1 MQLAAIDIGTNSL
14 HMILVRVAPDGSFTV
29 VGREKD
35 MVRLGAGGL
44 EGRPLSEA
52 AMTVALQTLS
62 RFKRLADS
70 RAVDEI
76 IAVATSAVREA
87 PNGGDFLAA
96 IKHHTGIDAR
106 IITGVEEA
114 RLIHRAAV
122 HGVDVGTGTAVVI
135 DIGGGSTEITYG
147 TAAGAQ
153 QARSFRLGV
162 IRLTE
167 RFGVSDPL
175 SQADQRRMARHIRA
189 ELGGYLASL
198 AKAGYT
204 RVIGTSGTALSL
216 GALAL
221 GTPSVATESTIHHR
235 RVPARS
241 IRRIREQ
248 LTALSLDDRLAL
260 PGLDPKRADLAVSGA
275 VLLDIILRQLEAV
288 EITLCGVSLREGAVL
303 DYVRRNRVAI
313 ERIERYPDIRRRSVM
328 ELAQRGGSAAEHAQQ
343 VSRLALAI
351 FDQTQALH
359 RLNQQAREWLEL
371 ASVVHD
377 IGEHISYE
385 DHHRHSYYMVKNG
398 DLRGFEPD
406 EIEVIALLTR
416 YHRRGT
422 PKKSHPTFARLPRPV
437 RRAVRWLSAMLRV
450 AESLDRSRAQLVER
464 VTLAEHAGAWR
475 MRVTGRADLELEI
488 WAAQRNSGPL
498 AEELG
503 APLRVEGA
511 RAVPRP
517 TPARPR
523 AARRHRP
530 LPRGK

>member
-1 MQLAAIDIGTNSL
+1 MQLAAIDIGTNSI

-44 EGRPLSEA
+44 EGRPLGDA
-52 AMTVALQTLS
+52 AMTAALQTLS

-70 RAVDEI
+70 RHVDEI

-87 PNGGDFLAA
+87 SNGGDFLAS
-96 IKHHTGIDAR
+96 IRQQTGIQAR
-106 IITGVEEA
+106 VITGIEEA

-122 HGVDVGTGTAVVI
+122 HGVDVGSGTAVVI
-135 DIGGGSTEITYG
+135 DIGGGSTEITSG

-167 RFGVSDPL
+167 RFGLSDPL
-175 SQADQRRMARHIRA
+175 SRADERRLVRHIRS
-189 ELGGYLASL
+189 ELGGYLKSL
-198 AKAGYT
+198 AKAGYA
-204 RVIGTSGTALSL
+204 RIIGTSGTILSL

-221 GTPSVATESTIHHR
+221 GTPGTAAEFTIHHR

-241 IRRIREQ
+241 IRRVRDQ

-260 PGLDPKRADLAVSGA
+260 PGLDPKRADLAVAGA
-275 VLLDIILRQLEAV
+275 VLLDIILRQLGAA
-288 EITLCGVSLREGAVL
+288 EITLCGLSLREGTVL

-328 ELAQRGGSAAEHAQQ
+328 ELAQRGAYDAEHAQQ
-343 VSRLALAI
+343 VSRMALAI
-351 FDQTQALH
+351 FDQTRRKH
-359 RLNQQAREWLEL
+359 RLDPAAREWLEL

-377 IGEHISYE
+377 VGEHISYE

-398 DLRGFEPD
+398 NLRGFEPD

-422 PKKSHPTFARLPRPV
+422 PKKSHPTFARLSRPV

-464 VTLAEHAGAWR
+464 VTLTHQKDGWT
-475 MRVTGRADLELEI
+475 MLVTGRADLELEI
-488 WAAQRNSGPL
+488 WAAQRNIGPL
-498 AEELG
+498 AKELG
-503 APLRVEGA
+503 GAVRVEG
-511 RAVPRP
+511 V
-517 TPARPR
+517 RPR
-523 AARRHRP
+523 RRAHRQ
-530 LPRGK
+530 RRAIASR

>member
-14 HMILVRVAPDGSFTV
+14 HMILVRVAGDGSFTV

-44 EGRPLSEA
+44 EGRPLGAA
-52 AMTVALQTLS
+52 AMAAALQTLS

-87 PNGGDFLAA
+87 PNGGDFLAS
-96 IKHHTGIDAR
+96 IRQHTGIEAR
-106 IITGVEEA
+106 VITGIEEA

-167 RFGVSDPL
+167 RFGASDPL
-175 SQADQRRMARHIRA
+175 SRSDERRMVRHVRR
-189 ELGGYLASL
+189 ELGGYLKSL
-198 AKAGYT
+198 AKAGFA

-221 GTPSVATESTIHHR
+221 GSPGTVTENTIHHR
-235 RVPARS
+235 RVPVRAL
-241 IRRIREQ
+241 RRVRDQ
-248 LTALSLDDRLAL
+248 LTALSLDERLAL
-260 PGLDPKRADLAVSGA
+260 PGLDPKRADLAVAGA
-275 VLLDIILRQLEAV
+275 VLLDIIVRQLGAAQ
-288 EITLCGVSLREGAVL
+288 ITLCGLSLREGAVL

-328 ELAQRGGSAAEHAQQ
+328 ELAQRGTPAAEHAQQ
-343 VSRLALAI
+343 VSRMALAI
-351 FDQTQALH
+351 FDQTQRQH
-359 RLNQQAREWLEL
+359 RLDKRAREWLEL
-371 ASVVHD
+371 ASAVHD
-377 IGEHISYE
+377 VGEHISYE
-385 DHHRHSYYMVKNG
+385 DHHLHSYYMVKNG
-398 DLRGFEPD
+398 NLRGFEPD
-406 EIEVIALLTR
+406 EVEVIALLTR

-422 PKKSHPTFARLPRPV
+422 PKKSHPTFARLSRPT

-464 VTLAEHAGAWR
+464 VTLTEHGDGWR
-475 MRVTGRADLELEI
+475 MRVAGSADLELEV

-498 AEELG
+498 SEELG
-503 APLRVEGA
+503 APVRVEGA
-511 RAVPRP
+511 RA
-517 TPARPR
+517 
-523 AARRHRP
+523 RRLGRT
-530 LPRGK
+530 RT

>member
-1 MQLAAIDIGTNSL
+1 MLLAAIDIGTNSL
-14 HMILVRVAPDGSFTV
+14 HMILVRVAGDGSFTV

-44 EGRPLSEA
+44 EGRPLSDA
-52 AMTVALQTLS
+52 AMAASLETLS

-87 PNGGDFLAA
+87 PNGGDFLALVRQ
-96 IKHHTGIDAR
+96 HTGIEAR
-106 IITGVEEA
+106 VITGIEEA

-122 HGVDVGTGTAVVI
+122 HGVDVGAGTAVVI

-167 RFGVSDPL
+167 RFGTSDPL
-175 SQADQRRMARHIRA
+175 SRSDERRMVRHIRR
-189 ELGGYLASL
+189 ELGGDLKSL
-198 AKAGYT
+198 AKAGFA
-204 RVIGTSGTALSL
+204 RVIGTSGTVLSL

-221 GTPSVATESTIHHR
+221 GTPGAVTENTIHHR
-235 RVPARS
+235 RVPARAL
-241 IRRIREQ
+241 RRVKAQ
-248 LTALSLDDRLAL
+248 LTAMSLDERLAL
-260 PGLDPKRADLAVSGA
+260 SGLDPKRADLAVAGA
-275 VLLDIILRQLEAV
+275 VLLDIILRQLGADQL
-288 EITLCGVSLREGAVL
+288 TLCGLSLREGAVL

-328 ELAQRGGSAAEHAQQ
+328 ELAQRSTHAAEHAQQ
-343 VSRLALAI
+343 VSRMALAI
-351 FDQTQALH
+351 FDQTQRQH
-359 RLNQQAREWLEL
+359 RLDQRAREWLEL
-371 ASVVHD
+371 ASILHD
-377 IGEHISYE
+377 VGEHISYE

-398 DLRGFEPD
+398 NLRGFEPD
-406 EIEVIALLTR
+406 EVEVMALLTR

-422 PKKSHPTFARLPRPV
+422 PKKSHPTFARLPRPA
-437 RRAVRWLSAMLRV
+437 RRAIRWLSAMLRV

-464 VTLAEHAGAWR
+464 ITLTEHGDGWR
-475 MRVTGRADLELEI
+475 MRVAGSADLELEV

-498 AEELG
+498 SEELG
-503 APLRVEGA
+503 APVRVEGA
-511 RAVPRP
+511 RA
-517 TPARPR
+517 
-523 AARRHRP
+523 RRLGRT
-530 LPRGK
+530 RT

>member
-44 EGRPLSEA
+44 EGRPLGDA
-52 AMTVALQTLS
+52 AMAAALQTLS

-87 PNGGDFLAA
+87 PNGGDFLASVRQ
-96 IKHHTGIDAR
+96 HTGIEAR
-106 IITGVEEA
+106 VITGIEEA

-122 HGVDVGTGTAVVI
+122 HGIEVGSGTAVVI

-167 RFGVSDPL
+167 RFGTSDPL
-175 SQADQRRMARHIRA
+175 NPADGRRMVRHIRG
-189 ELGGYLASL
+189 EIGGDLKSL
-198 AKAGYT
+198 AKAGYA
-204 RVIGTSGTALSL
+204 RVIGTSGTILSL

-221 GTPSVATESTIHHR
+221 GTSGTAAEFTIHHR
-235 RVPARS
+235 RVPARA
-241 IRRIREQ
+241 IRRVRNQ
-248 LTALSLDDRLAL
+248 LTVLSLDERLAL
-260 PGLDPKRADLAVSGA
+260 PGLDPKRADLAVAGA
-275 VLLDIILRQLEAV
+275 VLLDIILRQLGAV
-288 EITLCGVSLREGAVL
+288 EITLCGLSLREGAVL
-303 DYVRRNRVAI
+303 DYIHRNRVTI

-328 ELAQRGGSAAEHAQQ
+328 ELVQRGTHGAEHAQQ
-343 VSRLALAI
+343 VSRMALAI
-351 FDQTQALH
+351 FDQTQRQH

-398 DLRGFEPD
+398 NLRGFEPD
-406 EIEVIALLTR
+406 EVEVIALLTR

-464 VTLAEHAGAWR
+464 VTLTEHDDGWR
-475 MRVTGRADLELEI
+475 IRVTGSGDLELEV
-488 WAAQRNSGPL
+488 WAAQRNIGPL

-503 APLRVEGA
+503 APIRVAG
-511 RAVPRP
+511 
-517 TPARPR
+517 ARPR
-523 AARRHRP
+523 RLGRTRT
-530 LPRGK
+530 